1 MGGGWCNLEENGSI
15 MLQFKLAVE
24 NEPTKKRKE
33 KKRKTIS
40 YFFHLKGFS
49 NESNFI
55 LYLQWL

>member
-1 MGGGWCNLEENGSI
+1 

-33 KKRKTIS
+33 KKNNFL
-40 YFFHLKGFS
+40 FFHLKGFI

>member
-1 MGGGWCNLEENGSI
+1 

-40 YFFHLKGFS
+40 YFFHLKGFI